1 MSAWVKPRALRPGDL
16 VGICAPSGPVDADRL
31 ARGAAEIESLG
42 FRVRVPD
49 GIGER
54 LRFTAGSAQRRLVE
68 LQSLVS
74 DEEVAGIVCARG
86 GAGAG
91 GLLRRLDG
99 SLVEAHPKVFVG
111 YSDATFLHLWLN
123 ARGLVTFHGPMAARE
138 MADGSYDRDSFLRAV
153 TGEGA
158 PYVTE
163 ADDLVPLR
171 PGAARG
177 RLLGGCL
184 SILAAAAGTPWGL
197 GPRDE
202 PVLLFIEDVDEP
214 PYRLERMLVQLR
226 ESGAFA
232 SVVGIVFG
240 DMKGCSPPI
249 AGDYALED
257 VILDALDG
265 LDVPIALGLSSG
277 HASGPAVTLPLG
289 VQARLVSGADARLE
303 VLEAAVT

>member
-1 MSAWVKPRALRPGDL
+1 MSSWVKPRALRPGDL
-16 VGICAPSGPVDADRL
+16 VGICAPSGPVDTDRL
-31 ARGAAEIESLG
+31 GRGAAEIESLG

-54 LRFTAGSAQRRLVE
+54 LRFTAGSAERRLGE
-68 LQSLVS
+68 LQALMS
-74 DEEVAGIVCARG
+74 DEDVAGIVCARG

-99 SLVEAHPKVFVG
+99 ALADAHPKVFVG

-158 PYVTE
+158 PYATE
-163 ADDLVPLR
+163 VDDLVPLR

-202 PVLLFIEDVDEP
+202 PVVLFIEDVDEP

-226 ESGAFA
+226 ESGAFG
-232 SVVGIVFG
+232 SVVGIAFG

-249 AGDYALED
+249 AGDYALEE
-257 VILDALDG
+257 VILDALAG

-277 HASGPAVTLPLG
+277 HASGPAVTVPLG
-289 VQARLVSGADARLE
+289 VQVRLVSGAEARLE
-303 VLEAAVT
+303 VLEAAVA